1 MSRSVMATQRAIGAH
16 RASAPGLSCCRRAIL
31 FVGPAHHDPERVIR
45 QWPLQRLGF
54 IPRRANRPALFI

>member
-1 MSRSVMATQRAIGAH
+1 MATQRAIGAH

-45 QWPLQRLGF
+45 QRALQRLGVRNSAM
-54 IPRRANRPALFI
+54 IAAWLVVME